1 MTAGEIVCHPF
12 HPFAASRCP
21 ISPPKRVVHRAAEA
35 ISNRCCP
42 TPSAGLNTCVEM
54 RNKTVERFLA
64 GDGEEVHTVALA
76 TQRAELAF
84 ETFLQVRNKVVSAYQ
99 AVMQMQV

>member
-1 MTAGEIVCHPF
+1 M
-12 HPFAASRCP
+12 SP
-21 ISPPKRVVHRAAEA
+21 ISPIRGVALPDLPSKTGGASGGGGDFQSMLSSA
-35 ISNRCCP
+35 I
-42 TPSAGLNTCVEM
+42 GGVEHL
-54 RNKTVERFLA
+54 RGDANKTVERFLA

>member
-1 MTAGEIVCHPF
+1 MP
-12 HPFAASRCP
+12 SP
-21 ISPPKRVVHRAAEA
+21 ISPISPIQLPDLQPRAA
-35 ISNRCCP
+35 
-42 TPSAGLNTCVEM
+42 AGLEGGGGEFQNLLTQAIGGVE
-54 RNKTVERFLA
+54 RLRGDANQTVERFLS

-84 ETFLQVRNKVVSAYQ
+84 ETFLQIRNKVVSAYQ

>member
-1 MTAGEIVCHPF
+1 MEKLRG
-12 HPFAASRCP
+12 AADDS
-21 ISPPKRVVHRAAEA
+21 V
-35 ISNRCCP
+35 
-42 TPSAGLNTCVEM
+42 T
-54 RNKTVERFLA
+54 RFLA
-64 GDGEEVHTVALA
+64 GEGGEVHSVALA

>member
-1 MTAGEIVCHPF
+1 M
-12 HPFAASRCP
+12 SSP
-21 ISPPKRVVHRAAEA
+21 ISPIRAVPLPDLGTPVSGGPSSGAGDFQSMLTNA
-35 ISNRCCP
+35 IGGVERLRGD
-42 TPSAGLNTCVEM
+42 AG
-54 RNKTVERFLA
+54 KTVERFLS
-64 GDGEEVHTVALA
+64 GDGGEVHTVALA

>member
-1 MTAGEIVCHPF
+1 M
-12 HPFAASRCP
+12 SSP
-21 ISPPKRVVHRAAEA
+21 ISPIRAITLPDLPVAGASGPGGGDFQTLLSNA
-35 ISNRCCP
+35 I
-42 TPSAGLNTCVEM
+42 GGVE
-54 RNKTVERFLA
+54 RLRGDAAKTTERFLN

-84 ETFLQVRNKVVSAYQ
+84 ETFLQIRNKVVSAYQ

>member
-1 MTAGEIVCHPF
+1 M
-12 HPFAASRCP
+12 SSP
-21 ISPPKRVVHRAAEA
+21 ISPIRAVPMPDLGAPGAGVSSSGAGDFQALLANA
-35 ISNRCCP
+35 IGGVERLRSN
-42 TPSAGLNTCVEM
+42 ADQ
-54 RNKTVERFLA
+54 TVERFLA

>member
-1 MTAGEIVCHPF
+1 M
-12 HPFAASRCP
+12 SSP
-21 ISPPKRVVHRAAEA
+21 ISPIRPVQLPDLR
-35 ISNRCCP
+35 
-42 TPSAGLNTCVEM
+42 TPGGGVSAGGAGDFQSLLANAIGGVE
-54 RNKTVERFLA
+54 RLRGDAGKTVERFLA

>member
-1 MTAGEIVCHPF
+1 M
-12 HPFAASRCP
+12 SSP
-21 ISPPKRVVHRAAEA
+21 ISPIRAVPLPEMAAPSSGPSSGAGDFQSVLANA
-35 ISNRCCP
+35 IGGVERLRAD
-42 TPSAGLNTCVEM
+42 AG
-54 RNKTVERFLA
+54 KTVERFLA

-99 AVMQMQV
+99 AVMQMQI

>member
-1 MTAGEIVCHPF
+1 M
-12 HPFAASRCP
+12 SSP
-21 ISPPKRVVHRAAEA
+21 ISPIRAVPLPDLRTPGVAGASSGAGEFQSLLANA
-35 ISNRCCP
+35 IGGVERLRGD
-42 TPSAGLNTCVEM
+42 AG
-54 RNKTVERFLA
+54 KTVERFLA

>member
-1 MTAGEIVCHPF
+1 M
-12 HPFAASRCP
+12 SSP
-21 ISPPKRVVHRAAEA
+21 ISPIRGVPLPDLPAPLAGGPAGGAGDFQSLLAHAIGGVERLRGDAA
-35 ISNRCCP
+35 
-42 TPSAGLNTCVEM
+42 
-54 RNKTVERFLA
+54 KTVERFLA

-84 ETFLQVRNKVVSAYQ
+84 ETFLQIRNKVVSAYQ

>member
-1 MTAGEIVCHPF
+1 M
-12 HPFAASRCP
+12 SSP
-21 ISPPKRVVHRAAEA
+21 ISPIRAVPLPDLGGTGAGGPAGGARDFQSLLANA
-35 ISNRCCP
+35 IGGVERLRGD
-42 TPSAGLNTCVEM
+42 AG
-54 RNKTVERFLA
+54 KSVERFMA

-84 ETFLQVRNKVVSAYQ
+84 ETFLQIRNKVVSAYQ

>member
-1 MTAGEIVCHPF
+1 M
-12 HPFAASRCP
+12 SLP
-21 ISPPKRVVHRAAEA
+21 ISPIRAVPLPDPHTSGAGGPSGSSGDFQSLLANA
-35 ISNRCCP
+35 IGGVERLRGD
-42 TPSAGLNTCVEM
+42 AG
-54 RNKTVERFLA
+54 KTVERFLA